1 MKIRTL
7 IFPLALLILISCNLK
22 QEENYIAKV
31 NDEMLTLEEFR
42 ANFSDQQWEK
52 LSKDDKVTHLEDW
65 IKLSLLAQE
74 ADKLEL
80 STTAQVQTKL
90 RNAEINIK
98 ANATI
103 SQAISSIKISED
115 DLFDYYKV
123 HKSKYQKK
131 QKQFKIQQIY
141 VKEKSKLDSTLSD
154 LASGTKFKDVAKK
167 YSEERL
173 GATGGYL
180 GFMAKKDVDEA
191 IWNKLESL
199 DKWRYSTLKLEK
211 GYYVVRYY
219 DRREITVEKTFAEV
233 KDEIS
238 KIVLQI
244 KQKESYDKLIE
255 ELKFRAENISI
266 SY

>member
-1 MKIRTL
+1 MKFRAL
-7 IFPLALLILISCNLK
+7 ISLLILLVLVSCNLK
-22 QEENYIAKV
+22 QEENYIARV
-31 NDEMLTLEEFR
+31 NEEKLTLEEFR
-42 ANFSDQQWEK
+42 ANFSDQQWGV
-52 LSKDDKVTHLEDW
+52 LSKEDKIAHLQDW
-65 IKLSLLAQE
+65 INLSLLAQE

-80 STTAQVQTKL
+80 SLTDQVQAKI
-90 RNAEINIK
+90 RNAETNIK

-103 SQAISSIKISED
+103 GQAIGKIQVSED

-123 HKSKYQKK
+123 HKSRYQKK
-131 QKQFKIQQIY
+131 QQQFKIQRIF
-141 VKEKSKLDSTLSD
+141 VAEKTKLDSVLKD
-154 LASGTKFKDVAKK
+154 LGNGTKFKDAAKK

-199 DKWRYSTLKLEK
+199 DKWRYTSLKLEN

-219 DRREITVEKTFAEV
+219 DKREVTVEKSFAEV
-233 KDEIS
+233 KDDIS

-244 KQKESYDKLIE
+244 KQKETYDNLIE
-255 ELKFRAENISI
+255 ELKFKAENISI
-266 SY
+266 SF

>member
-1 MKIRTL
+1 MKLRTF
-7 IFPLALLILISCNLK
+7 IFLVLLVVMIGCNLK
-22 QEENYIAKV
+22 QEESYIARV
-31 NDEMLTLEEFR
+31 NEEKLTLEEFR
-42 ANFSDQQWEK
+42 ANFSEQQWEK
-52 LSKDDKVTHLEDW
+52 LSKDDKIVHLQDW

-80 STTAQVQTKL
+80 TITDQVQAKI
-90 RNAEINIK
+90 RNAETNIK
-98 ANATI
+98 ANATV
-103 SQAISSIKISED
+103 SQAIGKIRISED

-123 HKSKYQKK
+123 HKSKYQKN
-131 QKQFKIQQIY
+131 QKQFKIQRIY
-141 VKEKSKLDSTLSD
+141 VKEKTKLDSALAD
-154 LASGTKFKDVAKK
+154 LGSGMKFKDAARK

-199 DKWRYSTLKLEK
+199 DKWRYSTVKLEN

-219 DRREITVEKTFAEV
+219 DSREVTVEKSFAEV
-233 KDEIS
+233 KDDIS
-238 KIVLQI
+238 KIVLEI
-244 KQKESYDKLIE
+244 KQKETYDNLLE
-255 ELKFRAENISI
+255 ELKIKAENISI

>member
-1 MKIRTL
+1 MKIRNL
-7 IFPLALLILISCNLK
+7 IFPLALLILVSCNLK
-22 QEENYIAKV
+22 QEENYIARV
-31 NDEMLTLEEFR
+31 NDQMLTLEEFR

-52 LSKDDKVTHLEDW
+52 LSKNEKIAHLEDW

-80 STTAQVQTKL
+80 SATAQVQAKI
-90 RNAEINIK
+90 RNAETNIK

-103 SQAISSIKISED
+103 GQAISKIQISED

-123 HKSKYQKK
+123 HKSRYQKK
-131 QKQFKIQQIY
+131 QKEFKIQRIFI
-141 VKEKSKLDSTLSD
+141 KEKSTRDSVLAD
-154 LASGTKFKDVAKK
+154 LKNGTKFKDAARK
-167 YSEERL
+167 YSQERL
-173 GATGGYL
+173 GATGGYM